1 MLESESFLSYL
12 SNKPGKDPQDKL
24 SPFILDLPIQF
35 YFYYSSSNWKKNDK
49 EYLCKMH
56 LALNATS
63 TLHNK
68 NLSFKLQLT
77 FTQLQRILHP
87 RGYAADILLAK
98 VVFWGFLLQ
107 KSYLICMDTPM

>member
-1 MLESESFLSYL
+1 
-12 SNKPGKDPQDKL
+12 
-24 SPFILDLPIQF
+24 
-35 YFYYSSSNWKKNDK
+35 
-49 EYLCKMH
+49 MH

-87 RGYAADILLAK
+87 CGYAADILLAK
-98 VVFWGFLLQ
+98 VVFWGFFTSKIIPHLHGY
-107 KSYLICMDTPM
+107 SYVGTENGLKDMP